1 MMSIKR
7 ALANRVF
14 LGILGLLVS
23 ATVYGQKSLNH
34 SQYKQNPGSI
44 NPTWYLSDSSASV
57 HGIVRTQWLGMEGAP
72 STYGFNGHVPLKG
85 MGSAIGMNLSHD
97 SFGLEK
103 LTDVSAFFAKSVQ
116 LSQSGQYLSASLNL
130 GVRRY
135 IAQYSGI
142 DPMDP
147 VFRDDVQETVGTVG
161 LGVMFYEPERFFVGF
176 SLPRLSMQELG
187 IASNRR
193 DYHFNATYYLMGGY
207 LARLNE
213 VFKLKPAFLVSTT
226 KGLPNT
232 YDLSTTLY
240 MQDAIGVG
248 LSYGTSRELG
258 AHASV
263 YVSNRL
269 IFSYNY
275 QFSTEAFGGINIGN
289 NTHEIGVTY
298 RFGEGIRRKLL

>member
-1 MMSIKR
+1 
-7 ALANRVF
+7 
-14 LGILGLLVS
+14 
-23 ATVYGQKSLNH
+23 
-34 SQYKQNPGSI
+34 
-44 NPTWYLSDSSASV
+44 
-57 HGIVRTQWLGMEGAP
+57 
-72 STYGFNGHVPLKG
+72 
-85 MGSAIGMNLSHD
+85 
-97 SFGLEK
+97 
-103 LTDVSAFFAKSVQ
+103 
-116 LSQSGQYLSASLNL
+116 
-130 GVRRY
+130 
-135 IAQYSGI
+135 
-142 DPMDP
+142 
-147 VFRDDVQETVGTVG
+147 
-161 LGVMFYEPERFFVGF
+161 
-176 SLPRLSMQELG
+176 
-187 IASNRR
+187 
-193 DYHFNATYYLMGGY
+193 MGGY